1 MAILLATGL
10 FLCGAAVVAFRTT
23 ERYARRGGSLAQY

>member
-1 MAILLATGL
+1 MAILLASGI
-10 FLCGAAVVAFRTT
+10 FLCALGVVVFRST